1 MEAFAAAVA
10 EHLLPHLP
18 ALAPWADAQALAAEQ
33 GRFCA
38 ALARANERLNLT
50 GIVDPQGM
58 AVRHVLDALLAL
70 PVLGV
75 HGPIVDLGSGCGVPG
90 IPLALALP
98 ERPVVLLESRQRK
111 AEALAGLVDELGLGP
126 RVQAL
131 RARGEEWLAEHR
143 AGDLVSRAVGTVE
156 AQLQLLR
163 PVRDR
168 FERLVMLKGPAG
180 REELERARRLL
191 SGYGPASDV
200 HVHEVK
206 AAS

>member
-98 ERPVVLLESRQRK
+98 ERPVVLL
-111 AEALAGLVDELGLGP
+111 
-126 RVQAL
+126 
-131 RARGEEWLAEHR
+131 
-143 AGDLVSRAVGTVE
+143 
-156 AQLQLLR
+156 
-163 PVRDR
+163 
-168 FERLVMLKGPAG
+168 
-180 REELERARRLL
+180 
-191 SGYGPASDV
+191 
-200 HVHEVK
+200 
-206 AAS
+206 